1 MGRDASV
8 ASGASPPDA
17 AAKTATV
24 NGVGNI
30 LAAPPLRPE
39 EIVAPMLN
47 WEVWMNIKQL
57 HQQGNSIKAITR
69 LTGHSR
75 NTVRRVVRQAK
86 PEPFKAPA
94 RSSCL
99 DEFKPYVAQRYQACA
114 LSTVRL
120 FQEIKEMGYTG
131 SAVTLYRFT
140 QTLRQQQHMLK
151 KLTVRFE
158 TPPGEQAQCDWTYCG
173 RFPDQQGKLVAV
185 YAFVM
190 VLSYSRMLYVEFTRS
205 MKLPTL
211 LQCHKN
217 AFAFF
222 GGWPKT
228 ILYDNMK
235 QVRLAHDQLHPQ
247 FLDFANHYGFTIKTH
262 QPYRPRTKGKVE
274 RSVDYVKDN
283 FLNGRSF
290 ADFLDLNAQALH
302 WCTHTAN
309 VRLHATTKAR
319 PVDLFAKED
328 LTRVSSIT
336 PYQVGQQVPRKA
348 GWDATVRFD
357 RSRYSIP
364 PEHAGQPVAVEAF
377 SEKIIIRSRD
387 LIIATHPRAPQPG
400 SFIAQ
405 PEHVAAL
412 WQLSL
417 QKPTPAAPNWQL
429 SFSDAVAVTPLAAYE
444 QTLEVP
450 R

>member
-1 MGRDASV
+1 
-8 ASGASPPDA
+8 
-17 AAKTATV
+17 
-24 NGVGNI
+24 
-30 LAAPPLRPE
+30 
-39 EIVAPMLN
+39 MLN
-47 WEVWMNIKQL
+47 WEVWMNIKHLQ
-57 HQQGNSIKAITR
+57 QQGHSIKAITR

-75 NTVRRVVRQAK
+75 NTVRRILRQTK
-86 PEPFKAPA
+86 PEPFKTPP
-94 RSSCL
+94 RSSRL
-99 DEFKPYVAQRYQACA
+99 DEFKPYVEQRYQECA

-120 FQEIKEMGYTG
+120 FQELRALGYTG

-140 QTLRQQQHMLK
+140 QTLRAQQRTLS
-151 KLTVRFE
+151 KLTVRYE
-158 TPPGEQAQCDWTYCG
+158 TPPGEQAQADWTYCG
-173 RFPDQQGKLVAV
+173 RFPDQLGKLVSV

-190 VLSYSRMLYVEFTRS
+190 VLSFSRLLYVEFTRS

-222 GGWPKT
+222 GGWPRT

-235 QVRLAHDQLHPQ
+235 QVRLSATQLQPQ
-247 FLDFANHYGFTIKTH
+247 FLDFANYYGFTIKTH

-290 ADFLDLNAQALH
+290 ADFTDLNAQVHYWLN
-302 WCTHTAN
+302 HTAN
-309 VRLHATTKAR
+309 VRLHATTKQR
-319 PVDLFAKED
+319 PVDLLPQEGLTLAKA
-328 LTRVSSIT
+328 LI
-336 PYQVGQQVPRKA
+336 PYQIGVKVTRQA

-364 PEHAGQPVAVEAF
+364 PAHAGKPVFVEAF
-377 SEKIIIRSRD
+377 TEKIIIRSQD
-387 LIIATHPRAPQPG
+387 LIIAEHQRATQAD
-400 SFIAQ
+400 SFITQ

-417 QKPTPAAPNWQL
+417 QKPSPAAPSWQL
-429 SFSDAVAVTPLAAYE
+429 SFSDAVAVTPLGAYE
-444 QTLEVP
+444 QTDLREV
-450 R
+450 RG

>member
-1 MGRDASV
+1 
-8 ASGASPPDA
+8 
-17 AAKTATV
+17 
-24 NGVGNI
+24 
-30 LAAPPLRPE
+30 
-39 EIVAPMLN
+39 MLN
-47 WEVWMNIKQL
+47 WEAWMNIKQL
-57 HQQGNSIKAITR
+57 HNAGNSIKAITR

-75 NTVRRVVRQAK
+75 NTVRRVVRQPK
-86 PEPFKAPA
+86 PEPFKTPA

-99 DEFKPYVAQRYQACA
+99 DEFKPYVEQRYQACA

-120 FQEIKEMGYTG
+120 FQEIKAMGYSG

-140 QTLRQQQHMLK
+140 QTLRTQQRMRSL
-151 KLTVRFE
+151 LTVRYE
-158 TPPGEQAQCDWTYCG
+158 TPPGEQAQADWTYCG
-173 RFPDQQGKLVAV
+173 RFPDQLGKLVSV

-190 VLSYSRMLYVEFTRS
+190 VLSFSRMLYVEFTRS

-222 GGWPKT
+222 GGWTKT

-235 QVRLAHDQLHPQ
+235 QVRLSHDQLHPQ

-290 ADFLDLNAQALH
+290 ADFPDLNGQALH
-302 WCTHTAN
+302 WLNLTAN
-309 VRLHATTKAR
+309 VRFHATTKQR
-319 PVDLFAKED
+319 PVELWAQEG
-328 LTRVSSIT
+328 LTLVSSIA
-336 PYQVGQQVPRKA
+336 PYQVGQQVQRQA
-348 GWDATVRFD
+348 SWEATVRFD
-357 RSRYSIP
+357 RSRYTIP
-364 PEHAGQPVAVEAF
+364 PEHAGKPVVVEAF
-377 SEKIIIRSRD
+377 TEKIIIRSGD
-387 LIIATHPRAPQPG
+387 LIIAEHQRATQSD
-400 SFIAQ
+400 SFITR

-417 QKPTPAAPNWQL
+417 QKPAPAAPNWQL

-444 QTLEVP
+444 QTAAPEVTS
-450 R
+450 

>member
-1 MGRDASV
+1 
-8 ASGASPPDA
+8 
-17 AAKTATV
+17 
-24 NGVGNI
+24 
-30 LAAPPLRPE
+30 
-39 EIVAPMLN
+39 MLN

-57 HQQGNSIKAITR
+57 HQQGHSIKAITR
-69 LTGHSR
+69 QTGHSR
-75 NTVRRVVRQAK
+75 NTVRRILRQPK
-86 PEPFKAPA
+86 PQPFQTPT

-99 DEFKPYVAQRYQACA
+99 DQFKPYVEQRYQACA

-120 FQEIKEMGYTG
+120 YQEIKAMGYTG

-140 QTLRQQQHMLK
+140 QTLRSQQRTLT
-151 KLTVRFE
+151 KLTVRYE
-158 TPPGEQAQCDWTYCG
+158 TPPGEQAQADWAYCG
-173 RFPDQQGKLVAV
+173 RFPDQLGKLVSV

-190 VLSYSRMLYVEFTRS
+190 VLSFSRMLYLEFTRS

-222 GGWPKT
+222 GGWPRT
-228 ILYDNMK
+228 LLYDNMK
-235 QVRLAHDQLHPQ
+235 QVRLSATQLHPQ
-247 FLDFANHYGFTIKTH
+247 FLDFANHYGFTVKTH

-290 ADFLDLNAQALH
+290 ADFTDLNAQALH
-302 WCTHTAN
+302 WLNHTAN
-309 VRLHATTKAR
+309 VRLHATTKER
-319 PVDLFAKED
+319 PVDLFARED
-328 LTRVSSIT
+328 LTTVSSIT

-348 GWDATVRFD
+348 GWDARVRFD
-357 RSRYSIP
+357 RSCYSIP
-364 PEHAGQPVAVEAF
+364 PEHAGKPVFVEAF
-377 SEKIIIRSRD
+377 AEKIFIRSGAVV
-387 LIIATHPRAPQPG
+387 IAEHQRATEPD
-400 SFIAQ
+400 SFIVQ

-417 QKPTPAAPNWQL
+417 QKPTPAAPSWQL
-429 SFSDAVAVTPLAAYE
+429 NFSDAVAVTPLAAYE
-444 QTLEVP
+444 QPTSLEVQ